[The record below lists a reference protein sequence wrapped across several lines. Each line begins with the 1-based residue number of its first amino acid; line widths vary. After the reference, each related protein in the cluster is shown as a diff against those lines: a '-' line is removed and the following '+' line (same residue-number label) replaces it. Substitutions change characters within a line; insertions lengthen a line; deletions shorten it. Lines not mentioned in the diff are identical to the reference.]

1 MAYTLTMKLSSLIS
15 YCASTNDILLELSQ
29 RQASKILIYA
39 KVSLSVELIFIL
51 NPKFRCI
58 LGIDFVV

>member
-1 MAYTLTMKLSSLIS
+1 MAYTLTMKLSPWIS

-58 LGIDFVV
+58 LGMDFVV